1 LDFNSEEKYQKL
13 KKWHFE
19 TYEKLARHY
28 LEKKDASDFLNQ
40 YLEYFEKTYVPKNK
54 KIREMADFFY
64 KKISRIWEYN

>member
-40 YLEYFEKTYVPKNK
+40 YLEYFEKIYVPKNK
-54 KIREMADFFY
+54 KLEKWLISFT
-64 KKISRIWEYN
+64 KISRIWEYN